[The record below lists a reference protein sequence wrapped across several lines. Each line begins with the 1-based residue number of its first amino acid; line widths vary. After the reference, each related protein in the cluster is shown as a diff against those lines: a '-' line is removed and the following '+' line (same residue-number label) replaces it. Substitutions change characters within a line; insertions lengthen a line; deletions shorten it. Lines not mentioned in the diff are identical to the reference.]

1 MVAWSCKYVRE
12 KKRKNRLVWL
22 SCAWLGKREPI
33 LFFHRSTMPMI
44 AISVKKDCWDLEI
57 LLPWSHDV
65 TLLSI
70 NQSRQPKSIIWA
82 NQNLKKK
89 IQVGGFR
96 SGKKRAY
103 TSWLLSYFWLVKK
116 RLVTASETTKSGKAV
131 RLTFQGQLETADRL
145 DLPSPPKLAVL
156 LTSCAR

>member
-1 MVAWSCKYVRE
+1 MVLQIWQ
-12 KKRKNRLVWL
+12 KKKLAWL
-22 SCAWLGKREPI
+22 SCAWLQKREPI
-33 LFFHRSTMPMI
+33 LFFHRSTMPM

-145 DLPSPPKLAVL
+145 DLPSPPKLAL
-156 LTSCAR
+156 LLPSCAR

>member
-1 MVAWSCKYVRE
+1 MVLQIWQG

-22 SCAWLGKREPI
+22 SCAWLRKREPM
-33 LFFHRSTMPMI
+33 LFFHRSTMPM

-65 TLLSI
+65 TLLLSI

-82 NQNLKKK
+82 NQNFKH
-89 IQVGGFR
+89 VGGIR

-116 RLVTASETTKSGKAV
+116 RHVTASETTKSGKAV
-131 RLTFQGQLETADRL
+131 RLAFQGQLETADRL
-145 DLPSPPKLAVL
+145 DLPSPPKFALLLA
-156 LTSCAR
+156 SCAL